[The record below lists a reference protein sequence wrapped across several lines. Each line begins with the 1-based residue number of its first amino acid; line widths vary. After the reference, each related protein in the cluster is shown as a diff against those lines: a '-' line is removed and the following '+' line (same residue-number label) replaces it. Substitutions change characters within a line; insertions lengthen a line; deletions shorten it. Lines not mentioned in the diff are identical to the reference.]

1 MRLRPLCVQEPI
13 LVDRGTDQA
22 DGLRRM
28 FGGIRPRVLDIVA
41 GEAGV
46 GRASLVANLGAA
58 LAKAGRDTLLVDYVE
73 QPATSRILRYL
84 GMPITSPGGRGA
96 LTANSVP
103 GCKGCAALELSQ
115 GQWLQAGPVAAS
127 GIATITSSSRET
139 LSHDWILVS
148 GATDEPVVV
157 SDDGWREVVVILSKA
172 PSSITQAYALIK
184 RMSAR
189 ERRCR
194 FHVLVNR
201 VQSYEAASRAFQNMA
216 QVAHG
221 YLEVKLSLIGFIPD
235 DSSIE
240 RAAAHGCS
248 VLDFDPLSAAA
259 KAFNRLADVVGSW
272 ATPGPMLADPQLST
286 PVAVGAI

>member
-1 MRLRPLCVQEPI
+1 M
-13 LVDRGTDQA
+13 VDRGADQA

-58 LAKAGRDTLLVDYVE
+58 FAKAGRDTLLVDYVE
-73 QPATSRILRYL
+73 QPATSRIFRYL
-84 GMPITSPGGRGA
+84 GMPASSPGSHGVLA
-96 LTANSVP
+96 ASNVP
-103 GCKGCAALELSQ
+103 GCEGCAALELSR

-127 GIATITSSSRET
+127 GIATIAAPSRAT
-139 LSHDWILVS
+139 ASHDWILVS

-157 SDDGWREVVVILSKA
+157 SDDGWREVVVVLSKA

-184 RMSAR
+184 RISAR
-189 ERRCR
+189 DRRCR
-194 FHVLVNR
+194 FHIVVNR
-201 VQSYEAASRAFQNMA
+201 VQSHEAASRTFQNMA

-221 YLEVKLSLIGFIPD
+221 YLEVKLALIGFIPD
-235 DSSIE
+235 DPSIE

-248 VLDFDPLSAAA
+248 VLEFAPLSAAA

-272 ATPGPMLADPQLST
+272 APSVPMHADPQLST